1 MREDKINIVF
11 LLYLQRSGSTYLSNE
26 LNNYDDILVTIED
39 STMLGLPLLEFYHKK
54 EEVYNILRK
63 DKKFKYW
70 NFEDSE
76 LKKIIFQNK
85 QKTIFENLIFHY
97 LKKIKPKAKCCIY
110 KMPIDERIIKIIDKN
125 YIDAKFINLV
135 RDPRAIYLS
144 QSVNSIS
151 SMESKFTDNVIFFS
165 RQWRNKN
172 LRIENITSESLKEK
186 IYQIRYENLINS
198 SSIEL
203 NKLVKFLNC
212 RDKITVKP
220 EKSYI
225 DMIPKNQIRLHPFVG
240 LKAQKD
246 RIDRWKHKLSNNEL
260 YLIQKICAQQMKKF
274 DYKALRINK
283 ISTITK
289 ILLYT
294 KFYLLLLKKI
304 FGFLLKPLSYRTI
317 NTFKN
322 QIRRI
327 NFL

>member
-1 MREDKINIVF
+1 M
-11 LLYLQRSGSTYLSNE
+11 
-26 LNNYDDILVTIED
+26 
-39 STMLGLPLLEFYHKK
+39 
-54 EEVYNILRK
+54 
-63 DKKFKYW
+63 
-70 NFEDSE
+70 
-76 LKKIIFQNK
+76 
-85 QKTIFENLIFHY
+85 
-97 LKKIKPKAKCCIY
+97 
-110 KMPIDERIIKIIDKN
+110 
-125 YIDAKFINLV
+125 
-135 RDPRAIYLS
+135 
-144 QSVNSIS
+144 
-151 SMESKFTDNVIFFS
+151 
-165 RQWRNKN
+165 
-172 LRIENITSESLKEK
+172 
-186 IYQIRYENLINS
+186 
-198 SSIEL
+198 IEL
-203 NKLVKFLNC
+203 NKLVNFLNC
-212 RDKITVKP
+212 RDKITAKP

-246 RIDRWKHKLSNNEL
+246 RIDRWKQKLSNNEL

-274 DYKALRINK
+274 DYKAVRINK